1 VRGIDT
7 QQRTDINDCLN
18 HPLCAHRLDCQIT
31 SRIGRFLSLELGEM
45 TRDISECR
53 GLIGRQLHL
62 RPYLDFLTE
71 ATYGSVLVYG
81 ELGTGRDFEI

>member
-1 VRGIDT
+1 
-7 QQRTDINDCLN
+7 
-18 HPLCAHRLDCQIT
+18 
-31 SRIGRFLSLELGEM
+31 M